1 MVTTIITGKC
11 CGKKLK
17 IYNNGYW
24 NTSEL
29 FNLWHYSILCP
40 SCGKKIKLEFKS
52 RKQRWK
58 NESKI
63 D

>member
-24 NTSEL
+24 NASEF

-40 SCGKKIKLEFKS
+40 SCGKKIKLKFKS
-52 RKQRWK
+52 RKKW
-58 NESKI
+58 
-63 D
+63 